1 MKKIILITFTFIL
14 TFISASYSLE
24 QHKREIRLKCEVTK
38 TDLITD
44 KDDSRHSFAEEKIKP
59 FTKPFNIYIPELKV
73 YSPNER
79 NKFWYVDT
87 KNNIIYFHNIFHHL
101 KWMEVVEGEKI
112 NKNYVSKNNNNI
124 IAQLYIYNW
133 WNFDKYKQP
142 TDDFQVWVYN
152 LNKKNLEELKSI
164 QKNIISSNLS
174 QIEYSKETKYLESIF
189 DNGYFAKHLGGKCKR
204 V

>member
-1 MKKIILITFTFIL
+1 MKKILYIILFLFIN
-14 TFISASYSLE
+14 TTTYSLE
-24 QHKREIRLKCEVTK
+24 KYTKEIRLKCEVTK
-38 TDLITD
+38 TDLATD
-44 KDDSRHSFAEEKIKP
+44 NDVSRNAFAEQKITP
-59 FTKPFNIYIPELKV
+59 FTKTFNIYIPELKV

-87 KNNIIYFHNIFHHL
+87 KNNIIYFHGFFHHL
-101 KWMEVVEGEKI
+101 KWLEVVEGEKI
-112 NKNYVSKNNNNI
+112 NKNYVSRNNNNI
-124 IAQLYIYNW
+124 VAQLYINNW

-152 LNKKNLEELKSI
+152 LNKQNLDEF
-164 QKNIISSNLS
+164 KNIQRNIITSNLS
-174 QIEYSKETKYLESIF
+174 QTELSKETKYLESIF

>member
-1 MKKIILITFTFIL
+1 MKKIFVTIFSLFLIT
-14 TFISASYSLE
+14 SVSYSLE
-24 QHKREIRLKCEVTK
+24 KYSREIRLKCEVTK

-44 KDDSRHSFAEEKIKP
+44 KDEYRFAFAEEKITP
-59 FTKPFNIYIPELKV
+59 FTITFNIDIPKFKV

-87 KNNIIYFHNIFHHL
+87 KNSIIHFHGFFHHL
-101 KWMEVVEGEKI
+101 KWTEVFEGEKI
-112 NKNYVSKNNNNI
+112 NKNYISKNNNNI

-142 TDDFQVWVYN
+142 TDDFQVWIYN
-152 LNKKNLEELKSI
+152 LNKQNLDEFKNI
-164 QKNIISSNLS
+164 QKNIITSNLS
-174 QIEYSKETKYLESIF
+174 QSELSKQSKYLESIL
-189 DNGYFAKHLGGKCKR
+189 DKGYFAKHLGGKCKK

>member
-1 MKKIILITFTFIL
+1 MKKIFLIFSLLFFI
-14 TFISASYSLE
+14 TTTTHSLE

-38 TDLITD
+38 TDLATD
-44 KDDSRHSFAEEKIKP
+44 NDVSRNAFAEQKITP
-59 FTKPFNIYIPELKV
+59 FTKTFNIYIPELKV

-87 KNNIIYFHNIFHHL
+87 KNNIIYFHGFFHHL
-101 KWMEVVEGEKI
+101 KWLEVVEGEKI
-112 NKNYVSKNNNNI
+112 NKNYVSRNNYNI
-124 IAQLYIYNW
+124 VAQLYINNW

-152 LNKKNLEELKSI
+152 LNKQNLDEF
-164 QKNIISSNLS
+164 KNIQRNIITSNLS
-174 QIEYSKETKYLESIF
+174 QTELSKETRYLESIF

-204 V
+204 L

>member
-1 MKKIILITFTFIL
+1 MKKIFLIFSLLFFI
-14 TFISASYSLE
+14 TTTTYSLE

-38 TDLITD
+38 TDLATD
-44 KDDSRHSFAEEKIKP
+44 NDVSRNAFAEQKITP
-59 FTKPFNIYIPELKV
+59 FTKTFNIYIPELKV

-87 KNNIIYFHNIFHHL
+87 KNNIIYFHSIFLHL

-142 TDDFQVWVYN
+142 TDDFQVWIYN
-152 LNKKNLEELKSI
+152 LNKQNLDEFKSI
-164 QKNIISSNLS
+164 QRNIITSNLS
-174 QIEYSKETKYLESIF
+174 QTELSKETRYLESIF

-204 V
+204 L

>member
-1 MKKIILITFTFIL
+1 MKKIFLIFSLLFFI
-14 TFISASYSLE
+14 TTTTYSLE
-24 QHKREIRLKCEVTK
+24 QHRREIRLKCEVTK

-59 FTKPFNIYIPELKV
+59 FTKTFNIYIPELKV

-87 KNNIIYFHNIFHHL
+87 KNNIIYFHSIFLHL
-101 KWMEVVEGEKI
+101 KWMDIVEGEKI

-142 TDDFQVWVYN
+142 TDDFQVWIYN
-152 LNKKNLEELKSI
+152 LNKQNLEEFKNI
-164 QKNIISSNLS
+164 QKNIIASNLS
-174 QIEYSKETKYLESIF
+174 QTEFSKETKYLESTF

>member
-1 MKKIILITFTFIL
+1 MKKILYIILFLFIN
-14 TFISASYSLE
+14 TTTYSLE
-24 QHKREIRLKCEVTK
+24 KYTREIRLKCEVTK

-44 KDDSRHSFAEEKIKP
+44 KDDSRFAFAEQKITP
-59 FTKPFNIYIPELKV
+59 FTKTFNIYIPELKV

-79 NKFWYVDT
+79 NKFWYVNT
-87 KNNIIYFHNIFHHL
+87 KNNIIYFHGFFHHL

-142 TDDFQVWVYN
+142 TDDFQVWIYN
-152 LNKKNLEELKSI
+152 LNKQNLEEFKNI
-164 QKNIISSNLS
+164 QKNIINSNLS
-174 QIEYSKETKYLESIF
+174 QTELSKENKYLESIF

>member
-1 MKKIILITFTFIL
+1 MKKIFVTIFSLFLIT
-14 TFISASYSLE
+14 SVSYSLE
-24 QHKREIRLKCEVTK
+24 KYSREIRLKCEVTK

-44 KDDSRHSFAEEKIKP
+44 KDENRFAFAEQKIAS
-59 FTKPFNIYIPELKV
+59 FTKTFNIDIPKFKV

-87 KNNIIYFHNIFHHL
+87 KNNIIYFHGFFHHL
-101 KWMEVVEGEKI
+101 KWTEVFEGEKI
-112 NKNYVSKNNNNI
+112 NKNYISKNNNNI

-142 TDDFQVWVYN
+142 TDDFQVWIYN
-152 LNKKNLEELKSI
+152 LNKQNLDEFKNI
-164 QKNIISSNLS
+164 QKNIITSNLS
-174 QIEYSKETKYLESIF
+174 QSELSKESKYLESIL
-189 DNGYFAKHLGGKCKR
+189 DKGYFAKHLGGKCKK

>member
-1 MKKIILITFTFIL
+1 MKKIFLIFSLLFFI
-14 TFISASYSLE
+14 TTPTYSLE
-24 QHKREIRLKCEVTK
+24 QYRREIRLKCEVTR
-38 TDLITD
+38 TDLSTD
-44 KDDSRHSFAEEKIKP
+44 NDVSRNAFAEQKITP
-59 FTKPFNIYIPELKV
+59 FTKTFNIYIPELKV

-79 NKFWYVDT
+79 NKFWYVNT
-87 KNNIIYFHNIFHHL
+87 KNNIIYFHGFFHHL

-142 TDDFQVWVYN
+142 TDDFQVWIYN
-152 LNKKNLEELKSI
+152 LNKQNLEEFKNI
-164 QKNIISSNLS
+164 QKNIITSNLS
-174 QIEYSKETKYLESIF
+174 QTEFSKETKYLESIF

>member
-1 MKKIILITFTFIL
+1 MKKIFVTIFSLFLIT
-14 TFISASYSLE
+14 SVSYSLE
-24 QHKREIRLKCEVTK
+24 KYSREIRLKCEVTK

-44 KDDSRHSFAEEKIKP
+44 KDENRFAFAEQKIAS
-59 FTKPFNIYIPELKV
+59 FTKTFNIDIPKFKV

-87 KNNIIYFHNIFHHL
+87 KNNIIYFHGFFHHL
-101 KWMEVVEGEKI
+101 KWTEVFEGEKI
-112 NKNYVSKNNNNI
+112 NKNYISKNNNNI

-142 TDDFQVWVYN
+142 TDDFQVWIYN
-152 LNKKNLEELKSI
+152 FNKQNLDEFKNI
-164 QKNIISSNLS
+164 QKNIITSNLS
-174 QIEYSKETKYLESIF
+174 QSELSKESKYLESIL
-189 DNGYFAKHLGGKCKR
+189 DKGYFAKHLGGKCKK